1 MGCIGGG
8 GTKGILGPTGNCLI
22 IGSSS
27 LSIDMK
33 SSRLGGIIGGSIG
46 KGNGCLGAGGKIGIG
61 MGIGI
66 GIGVG
71 MGRGRKTS
79 SLKG

>member
-1 MGCIGGG
+1 SLGSGKMGAGISIGKTGGCGG
-8 GTKGILGPTGNCLI
+8 GTKGILGPTGKLCI

-46 KGNGCLGAGGKIGIG
+46 KGNGCLGAGGK
-61 MGIGI
+61 MA
-66 GIGVG
+66 
-71 MGRGRKTS
+71 
-79 SLKG
+79 